1 MSQDRKP
8 TMFAA
13 AVGENPEDAK
23 RHAEIAFLLNRFER
37 TGDTQTLIR
46 LINLDPPG
54 GDAGVA
60 KALVAK
66 LEQERENKKAANY
79 QIYME
84 INRLF
89 TFLREQGHSVEYSY
103 TKIAEIYF
111 PDEEGKEPK
120 PIDSIRKQHQRWL
133 ERAGQNF

>member
-1 MSQDRKP
+1 
-8 TMFAA
+8 MFASA
-13 AVGENPEDAK
+13 LGKNPEDAA
-23 RHAEIAFLLNRFER
+23 RRAEIAFLLKRFER

-46 LINLDPPG
+46 LIKLDPPG
-54 GDAGVA
+54 GDARVA

-66 LEQERENKKAANY
+66 LEKERKNKKAAND

-89 TFLREQGHSVEYSY
+89 TFLREQGHSVESSY

-111 PDEEGKEPK
+111 PDEEGKDPK
-120 PIDSIRKQHQRWL
+120 PIDDIRKQHKRWL
-133 ERAGQNF
+133 E